1 MKNSLLLLLLSLV
14 LSSCAFNKQFLH
26 PTKMPENLNTINL
39 TTKTDS
45 LKVMVETETYQ
56 PTFLRKNGDTLSLD
70 YTIESFVFPSSSG
83 NNLNGWLLKS
93 KHQNP
98 KRTLIHFH
106 GNGGFL
112 YTQYQNMIPLLDYG
126 FQVFLFDYSGYGF
139 SEGKATRKNIIE
151 DGRSA
156 IKYAVGMKAIKN
168 TEKIVY
174 GQSLGG
180 NLVAIIAPEVEDQID
195 GLVLEG
201 AFSNHKDMAADVA
214 GFLGRILVNQKHNAL
229 KTIKDFHKPLLV
241 IHSTEDEIVPYA
253 LGEKLY
259 EAAHQPKK
267 LLTIDEC
274 HICGTDYYAEEI
286 AHKIKNALK
295 ND

>member
-26 PTKMPENLNTINL
+26 PTKMPENINTINL

-139 SEGKATRKNIIE
+139 SEGKATRKNILK
-151 DGRSA
+151 DSRSA
-156 IKYAVGMKAIKN
+156 VNHAVDMNAIKN
-168 TEKIVY
+168 TKKVIY

-180 NLVAIIAPEVEDQID
+180 NLAAMIAPEIEDEID
-195 GLVLEG
+195 AIVLEG

-214 GFLGRILVNQKHNAL
+214 GFLGRILVSQKHNAL

-241 IHSTEDEIVPYA
+241 IHSTEDEIVPYK
-253 LGEKLY
+253 LGKKLY
-259 EAAHQPKK
+259 QAANQPKEMF
-267 LLTIDEC
+267 TIEEC
-274 HICGTDYYAEEI
+274 HICGPNYYGEEI
-286 AHKIKNALK
+286 ANKIKIALK
-295 ND
+295 SN